1 MTTTRQGGVG
11 WGRQVI
17 VQEVRQMISVGMTA
31 SRSSLVTISIKLV
44 DEVTLSLSL
53 PPGSSLPPLPPPP
66 LLVVCTILLREIRH
80 HSA

>member
-1 MTTTRQGGVG
+1 MTTTREGGVG
-11 WGRQVI
+11 WWRDMAVEKVG
-17 VQEVRQMISVGMTA
+17 QMISEGMTA

-53 PPGSSLPPLPPPP
+53 PPGSSLSPLPPPP

-80 HSA
+80 GA

>member
-1 MTTTRQGGVG
+1 MTTTWEGGVG
-11 WGRQVI
+11 WGRNVAVQQVG
-17 VQEVRQMISVGMTA
+17 QMISEGMAA

-66 LLVVCTILLREIRH
+66 LLVV
-80 HSA
+80 